1 MTDSKSKLHLPVE
14 QSDGTSF
21 IKEIV
26 VDSTD
31 FNIDEADIEGELCRA
46 GALLC
51 YYADMAAELDAKSA
65 NAKRS
70 FEEIQALKAI
80 QYRSGGSKVT
90 QGMVDDMQ
98 AVDPIVK
105 QKHIEL
111 IECQKEAMKATN
123 LFRAM
128 NQRVECLK
136 ALAYRTGRQEKN
148 F

>member
-1 MTDSKSKLHLPVE
+1 MDSKSKLHLPVE

-70 FEEIQALKAI
+70 FEETQALKAI

-136 ALAYRTGRQEKN
+136 ALAYRTNRQERA

>member
-1 MTDSKSKLHLPVE
+1 MDSKSKLHLPVE

-70 FEEIQALKAI
+70 FEEIQALMAI
-80 QYRSGGSKVT
+80 IYRGSGKVT
-90 QGMVDDMQ
+90 QGMVDDHLATNQ
-98 AVDPIVK
+98 TVQ

-136 ALAYRTGRQEKN
+136 ALAYRVGRQDKN
-148 F
+148 AF